1 MRLVGW
7 FFPPGQN
14 LPPTLPPQMDNKLS
28 GLDSTFKSHI
38 DSYQTSAGLRSNFF
52 PNCDHKSKKVLCM
65 GFKAAECL

>member
-28 GLDSTFKSHI
+28 GLNSTFKSHRLLS
-38 DSYQTSAGLRSNFF
+38 DLSWLEDEFL
-52 PNCDHKSKKVLCM
+52 SKL
-65 GFKAAECL
+65 